1 MSESIFVESVDE
13 VDFSNKWRSFLG
25 PLFRKVAEIDRL
37 CSVHD
42 PIHPYKRKHAYYE
55 LSERFPNEDNVLIK
69 MHNAGLITS
78 TRARSIE
85 ELASLLALD
94 ARYIRQAIEKAL
106 AQGYLE
112 STADGRTKY
121 FLSKKGI
128 MFVSSLFTRR
138 LFADRSVPAC

>member
-1 MSESIFVESVDE
+1 M
-13 VDFSNKWRSFLG
+13 
-25 PLFRKVAEIDRL
+25 
-37 CSVHD
+37 
-42 PIHPYKRKHAYYE
+42 
-55 LSERFPNEDNVLIK
+55 SERFPNEDNVLIK